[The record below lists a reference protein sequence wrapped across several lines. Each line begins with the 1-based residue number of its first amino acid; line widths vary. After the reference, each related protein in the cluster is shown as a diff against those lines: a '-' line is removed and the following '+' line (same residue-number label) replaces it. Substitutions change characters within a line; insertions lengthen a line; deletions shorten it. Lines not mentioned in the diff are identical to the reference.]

1 MNVDLAIP
9 YVYSFK
15 RGAVASTK
23 SQTNEEKIDNID
35 ISLIH
40 GGSLEELKNL
50 PDDDPEVCEIA
61 RKISDVGLLQPI
73 VVTRSIDGSGYD
85 ILLGEKRL
93 KACLL
98 LKWKKIPA
106 IIRNPIG
113 TDISRKQ
120 DDLKREEKAEND
132 DVIE

>member
-1 MNVDLAIP
+1 M
-9 YVYSFK
+9 
-15 RGAVASTK
+15 
-23 SQTNEEKIDNID
+23 E
-35 ISLIH
+35 H
-40 GGSLEELKNL
+40 LEQVKNL

-61 RKISDVGLLQPI
+61 RKINEVGLLQPI
-73 VVTRSIDGSGYD
+73 VVTRSLDDSGYD

-93 KACLL
+93 KACML

-120 DDLKREEKAEND
+120 DDLKRDGQD
-132 DVIE
+132 DEINSDD